1 MRPDYPIPRIKG
13 KALSASTSAGRMHR
27 SEQANSVT
35 NLVAKLFSAV
45 PLISGMAKLTTS
57 PAQSISYRNSRQAGN
72 SGPRDED
79 LILVPDAGIATIT
92 CRKSAFSQS

>member
-57 PAQSISYRNSRQAGN
+57 RLSPSAIETPGRL
-72 SGPRDED
+72 E
-79 LILVPDAGIATIT
+79 IPDQEMKT
-92 CRKSAFSQS
+92 